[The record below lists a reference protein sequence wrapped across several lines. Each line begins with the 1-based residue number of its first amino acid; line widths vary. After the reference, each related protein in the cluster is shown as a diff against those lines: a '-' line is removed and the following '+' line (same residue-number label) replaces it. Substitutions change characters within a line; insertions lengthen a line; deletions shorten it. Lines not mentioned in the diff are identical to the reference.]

1 MPSSSNP
8 ESKARIHTH
17 TCTQA
22 QKQTKTKKRRSTRLA
37 PLPQFCAEGRAGY
50 FGSKRLQL
58 KVAANKKETTK
69 IKREKTER
77 ASTCSDVTH
86 HPGWPRVTWYGM
98 PSHLVPLAN
107 PGGSPSAPAFWKK
120 ISERTERARGTQKK
134 TTNHEQ
140 ASSNTSHKN
149 SL

>member
-69 IKREKTER
+69 IKREKNRTSLNLLRGDPPPRMAKGHVVRHAVPPCAREPILEVHHRHLLFRRKYKKKQKER
-77 ASTCSDVTH
+77 
-86 HPGWPRVTWYGM
+86 G
-98 PSHLVPLAN
+98 AN
-107 PGGSPSAPAFWKK
+107 
-120 ISERTERARGTQKK
+120 KK
-134 TTNHEQ
+134 TN
-140 ASSNTSHKN
+140 
-149 SL
+149 